1 MRLRSE
7 RKILKFDYELFI
19 MDDYDVYTTENFDE
33 QFRKLTI
40 EEQKRVKKIY
50 LQLKE
55 YPYVGD
61 QLRYKFLR
69 EKRLKEKRIYYLVYD
84 DLKTVLVVALST
96 KKTQQETINRIIKYL
111 DEYYKY
117 IKDLLN
123 KT

>member
-1 MRLRSE
+1 
-7 RKILKFDYELFI
+7 